1 MKVKF
6 FYHRYW
12 ESKKDFEKE
21 INDFMATVQVIDVK
35 HSTVTVGDSE
45 PWEIVTPWVRLLVCL
60 YYTSSNADE
69 RASKWI

>member
-21 INDFMATVQVIDVK
+21 INDFMATVQVIAVK
-35 HSTVTVGDSE
+35 HSTVTVGDSDAMGA
-45 PWEIVTPWVRLLVCL
+45 IASLLVL
-60 YYTSSNADE
+60 Y
-69 RASKWI
+69 K